1 MWSTS
6 GRRTFSGAKRNSV
19 SRKSSQSK
27 SRCAAVRVSA
37 CCLSWSFETPTPLET
52 SVAFAWVLWLSGGHR
67 RRASVV
73 CILGA
78 GQRSGCV
85 AIPLASFTGRLPAH
99 VLEPSTRE
107 NPVPWAIPNGCD
119 TREPAAKNCLSISP
133 LAYRARGR
141 PPFSAFG
148 SCGAL
153 DTCVSQFSQM
163 CVRALS
169 FCRNHRPADVRLR
182 LFPALA
188 CKWLR

>member
-1 MWSTS
+1 MLLVLEFRNTHTLGNKCRFCMGALVV
-6 GRRTFSGAKRNSV
+6 GRAPAPCK
-19 SRKSSQSK
+19 
-27 SRCAAVRVSA
+27 
-37 CCLSWSFETPTPLET
+37 CCMYF
-52 SVAFAWVLWLSGGHR
+52 G
-67 RRASVV
+67 
-73 CILGA
+73 CNA

-119 TREPAAKNCLSISP
+119 TRESAAKNCLSISP